1 MHEILPL
8 FKTHYSLGRSI
19 LNLNI
24 EDSQPDEADSVFSIV
39 REQDL
44 KELVLVEDT
53 MTGFLEAYHNCKEA
67 GIKLVFGLRM
77 RVCIDALEKNEDSRK
92 TESKIIVFPKNIDG
106 YKNLIK
112 ISTFASRQG
121 FYYYPRVDY
130 KTLKSFW
137 NDKDLK
143 LVIPFYDSYVFNN
156 TLHNNLCVPELDF
169 TEPVYFLEDNDL
181 PFDELVAKKISN
193 LTSNIQKAQSI
204 FYRNK
209 KDFKAYLT
217 YKCINNRSN
226 LDKPELDH
234 MTSNEFCVESWREKN
249 NG

>member
-24 EDSQPDEADSVFSIV
+24 EDNQPDEADSVFSIV

-156 TLHNNLCVPELDF
+156 TLYNNLCVPELDF

>member
-1 MHEILPL
+1 M
-8 FKTHYSLGRSI
+8 
-19 LNLNI
+19 
-24 EDSQPDEADSVFSIV
+24 
-39 REQDL
+39 
-44 KELVLVEDT
+44 
-53 MTGFLEAYHNCKEA
+53 
-67 GIKLVFGLRM
+67 
-77 RVCIDALEKNEDSRK
+77 
-92 TESKIIVFPKNIDG
+92 
-106 YKNLIK
+106 
-112 ISTFASRQG
+112 
-121 FYYYPRVDY
+121 DY

-156 TLHNNLCVPELDF
+156 TLYNNLCVPELDF

-217 YKCINNRSN
+217 YKCINNRSS

-234 MTSNEFCVESWREKN
+234 MASNEFCVESWREKN

>member
-24 EDSQPDEADSVFSIV
+24 EDNQPDEADSVFSIV

-156 TLHNNLCVPELDF
+156 TLYNNLCVPELDF

-217 YKCINNRSN
+217 YKCINNRSS